1 MNANSS
7 YNGTQMPIQMIFF
20 SIFLAFLQTLMP
32 RDKVRNAQEFLDAIE
47 FRFRQPE
54 IRVKL
59 KEQMLRMATLAGNMA
74 KDVIE
79 DLSRSEEM
87 QILHQLLLEAAEKMS
102 TVGVR
107 VVLAV
112 VKPIAYAIIPP
123 LGAVDAGIRSS
134 SAVAE
139 SAFESAEKVAEL
151 TNRAIDPIALIKE
164 RVDGIKGEFSDAMTK
179 AIENVVPAI
188 EQIENTKTQL
198 NQRVMKISD
207 TITNPVDNINAK
219 INSELNNK
227 IDYST

>member
-1 MNANSS
+1 M
-7 YNGTQMPIQMIFF
+7 
-20 SIFLAFLQTLMP
+20 
-32 RDKVRNAQEFLDAIE
+32 K
-47 FRFRQPE
+47 
-54 IRVKL
+54 KC
-59 KEQMLRMATLAGNMA
+59 K
-74 KDVIE
+74 
-79 DLSRSEEM
+79 
-87 QILHQLLLEAAEKMS
+87 LHQLLLEAAEKMS

-112 VKPIAYAIIPP
+112 VKPIAYAIKK

-151 TNRAIDPIALIKE
+151 TNRAIDPISLIKE
-164 RVDGIKGEFSDAMTK
+164 RVDGIKGEFSDAMIK

-188 EQIENTKTQL
+188 EQIENTKAQM

-227 IDYST
+227 ID